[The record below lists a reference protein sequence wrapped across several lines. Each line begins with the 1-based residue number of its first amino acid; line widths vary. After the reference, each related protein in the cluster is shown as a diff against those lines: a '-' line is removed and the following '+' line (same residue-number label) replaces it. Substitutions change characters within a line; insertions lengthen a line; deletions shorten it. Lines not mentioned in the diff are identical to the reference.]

1 MLSIYNLS
9 VSYGDHQV
17 LKGASL
23 EVRPGDIHGV
33 LGMNGAGKTTFFEA
47 IYGRV
52 NRLAGDCTLEGLPV
66 QRSDIAY
73 LETESFFYPMLTGK
87 EHLRLCA
94 VSNPGF
100 DIDGWNKLFQLPLS
114 QLSDTYSSGMK
125 QKLALMGALATG
137 RKVLILDEPFNGMDL
152 ESSEVLYQVLNH
164 LRSQGRYIL
173 LSSHIMETLTNT
185 CDAISYLQGGL
196 FVRTYAKEAYPDM
209 QLQIRKSLQGKI
221 GNLLEGL
228 Q

>member
-1 MLSIYNLS
+1 MLSIQNIS
-9 VSYGDHQV
+9 ASYGDHQV

-52 NRLAGDCTLEGLPV
+52 PRLAGDCTLEGRPL
-66 QRSDIAY
+66 QRSDISY

-100 DIDGWNKLFQLPLS
+100 EIEGWNKLFHLPLN
-114 QLSDTYSSGMK
+114 QLADTYSSGMK

-152 ESSEVLYQVLNH
+152 ESSEVLYQVLIH
-164 LRSQGRYIL
+164 LRNQGRYIL

-185 CDAISYLQGGL
+185 CDAISHLQGGI
-196 FVRTYAKEAYPDM
+196 FIRTYPKEAFPQM
-209 QLQIRKSLQGKI
+209 QAQIRASLKDKLGDS
-221 GNLLEGL
+221 LEGL
-228 Q
+228 